1 MRQRPFW
8 MAENKKK
15 QQKGESSM
23 FIRTYMICCVVLS
36 ALLAGCAT
44 TPTVDSGEIAVE
56 TEDMRAVVLFSDSDR
71 GKIRNYYRNVKKGKR
86 IPPGLAKKQELP
98 PGLQKHIERNGKLPP
113 GLEGRR
119 LPQDLEGTLPHLPA
133 GFVRLQ
139 VGGDIVLLNEKT
151 RVVLDVIWD
160 VLQ

>member
-1 MRQRPFW
+1 
-8 MAENKKK
+8 
-15 QQKGESSM
+15 
-23 FIRTYMICCVVLS
+23 
-36 ALLAGCAT
+36 
-44 TPTVDSGEIAVE
+44 
-56 TEDMRAVVLFSDSDR
+56 MRAVIVFSDSDR
-71 GKIRNYYRNVKKGKR
+71 GKIRNYYRDPKKGKT

-98 PGLQKHIERNGKLPP
+98 PGLQKHIEKNGKLPP